1 MIYVL
6 VVLPPFLNA
15 CLLEL
20 NLEVAQFLVGV
31 LIIN

>member
-6 VVLPPFLNA
+6 AVLPPFLNA